1 MPESSLSLNQNI
13 CMVQNFIIFYL
24 EAQLEK
30 GRAAPPP
37 QKKAISGAGRQQT
50 GSFHSLRLT
59 FLPFSCKIN
68 SILEI
73 E

>member
-37 QKKAISGAGRQQT
+37 KSYQRRGQT
-50 GSFHSLRLT
+50 ADGQLSQSAVDLFA
-59 FLPFSCKIN
+59 FLVQNK
-68 SILEI
+68 
-73 E
+73 

>member
-1 MPESSLSLNQNI
+1 MPESSLSLNHNI

-37 QKKAISGAGRQQT
+37 KKKPSAARADSRRAAFTVCG
-50 GSFHSLRLT
+50 
-59 FLPFSCKIN
+59 
-68 SILEI
+68 
-73 E
+73 

>member
-37 QKKAISGAGRQQT
+37 KKLSAAQADSRRAAFTVCG
-50 GSFHSLRLT
+50 
-59 FLPFSCKIN
+59 
-68 SILEI
+68 
-73 E
+73 

>member
-37 QKKAISGAGRQQT
+37 KKSYQQRGQT
-50 GSFHSLRLT
+50 ADGQLSQSAVDLFA
-59 FLPFSCKIN
+59 FLVQNK
-68 SILEI
+68 
-73 E
+73 

>member
-30 GRAAPPP
+30 GRAAPPKSH
-37 QKKAISGAGRQQT
+37 QRRGQT
-50 GSFHSLRLT
+50 ADGQLSQSAVDLFA
-59 FLPFSCKIN
+59 FLVQNK
-68 SILEI
+68 
-73 E
+73 

>member
-30 GRAAPPP
+30 GRAAPP
-37 QKKAISGAGRQQT
+37 QKKPSAARADSRRAAFTVCG
-50 GSFHSLRLT
+50 
-59 FLPFSCKIN
+59 
-68 SILEI
+68 
-73 E
+73 

>member
-37 QKKAISGAGRQQT
+37 KKAISGAGRQQT

>member
-30 GRAAPPP
+30 GRAAPP
-37 QKKAISGAGRQQT
+37 QKKSHQRRGQT
-50 GSFHSLRLT
+50 ADGQLSQSAVDLFA
-59 FLPFSCKIN
+59 FLVQNK
-68 SILEI
+68 
-73 E
+73 

>member
-37 QKKAISGAGRQQT
+37 PKKSYQRRGQT
-50 GSFHSLRLT
+50 ADGQLSQSAVDLFA
-59 FLPFSCKIN
+59 FLVQNK
-68 SILEI
+68 
-73 E
+73 

>member
-1 MPESSLSLNQNI
+1 MPESSLSLNHNI

-30 GRAAPPP
+30 GRAAPP
-37 QKKAISGAGRQQT
+37 KKAISGAGRQQT

>member
-30 GRAAPPP
+30 GRAAPP
-37 QKKAISGAGRQQT
+37 KKAISGADRQQT

>member
-37 QKKAISGAGRQQT
+37 PKKKLSAARADSRRAAFTVCG
-50 GSFHSLRLT
+50 
-59 FLPFSCKIN
+59 
-68 SILEI
+68 
-73 E
+73 